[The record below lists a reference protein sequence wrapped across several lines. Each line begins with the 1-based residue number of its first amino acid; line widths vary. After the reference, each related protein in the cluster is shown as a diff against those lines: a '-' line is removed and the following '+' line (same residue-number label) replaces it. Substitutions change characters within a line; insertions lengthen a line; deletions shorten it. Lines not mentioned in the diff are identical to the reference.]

1 MIKRFLDF
9 CVNTENKIREFLSHY
24 PIIYAFI
31 GATGVVLFWRGIW
44 HTADDMSL
52 SSSASLLAGIIILLG
67 TGLLVYEF
75 IGNRLIISGLIGEE
89 KIVKKEE
96 KEIRMEEK
104 EIQTEEAQLKNL
116 QNTLSRVEKKLNHI
130 DEELDTKMDKNQ
142 TI

>member
-9 CVNTENKIREFLSHY
+9 CENTENKIRAFLSRY

-31 GATGVVLFWRGIW
+31 GATGIVLFWRGIW
-44 HTADDMSL
+44 HTADDMSM
-52 SSSASLLAGIIILLG
+52 SSSASLLAGILILLV

-96 KEIRMEEK
+96 KEIQKEEE

-116 QNTLSRVEKKLNHI
+116 QNTLSRLEKKLDRIDGEIGNNH
-130 DEELDTKMDKNQ
+130 TAN
-142 TI
+142 